1 LSQEARAMSESY
13 RALCSDFY
21 VNQKVSVKLDLPDT
35 RETVLD
41 LFERVRKAYPAMQ
54 SFRRYEEELALES
67 EAGQTPQQ
75 WLAIRNSTI
84 RSGVV
89 NPDSFDDAYGLHR
102 CVLEV
107 APYFLSISPL
117 DIEFIELL
125 FGFDLLA
132 SGSHDAIVAEALL
145 GESPL
150 SSLLDVQGGVP
161 IDFQPMFGLRLGEA
175 GTRLQAHFEIKTRSG
190 PERTPGEP
198 ISIYLTVRQYD
209 PGVGV
214 SELPTVLDRLVEH
227 GQGLVQ
233 STLVPSLLGPL
244 REAIAGSGG

>member
-1 LSQEARAMSESY
+1 MAESY

-41 LFERVRKAYPAMQ
+41 LFERVRKSYPAMQ
-54 SFRRYEEELALES
+54 SFKRYEEELALES
-67 EAGQTPQQ
+67 EPGKTPQQ
-75 WLAIRNSTI
+75 WVAIRSSTI

-117 DIEFIELL
+117 DVEFVELL
-125 FGFDLLA
+125 FGFDLTA
-132 SGSHDAIVAEALL
+132 TGSHDAIVAEALL
-145 GESPL
+145 GDSPL
-150 SSLLDVQGGVP
+150 SALLDVEGGTP
-161 IDFQPMFGLRLGEA
+161 IDFQPVFGLRLGDPDK
-175 GTRLQAHFEIKTRSG
+175 RLQANFEIKTRSG
-190 PERTPGEP
+190 PDRGPGEP
-198 ISIYLTVRQYD
+198 ISIYMTVRQYD

-214 SELPTVLDRLVEH
+214 EHLPRILDRLVEH
-227 GQGLVQ
+227 GQGLVH
-233 STLVPSLLGPL
+233 STVVPSLLSPL
-244 REAIAGSGG
+244 REAIAGAGG

>member
-1 LSQEARAMSESY
+1 MAESY

-21 VNQKVSVKLDLPDT
+21 VNQKLSVKLDLPDT

-41 LFERVRKAYPAMQ
+41 LFERVRKSYPTMQ
-54 SFRRYEEELALES
+54 SFRRYEDELALES
-67 EAGQTPQQ
+67 EAGQSPQQ

-117 DIEFIELL
+117 DIEFVELL
-125 FGFDLLA
+125 FGFDLAA
-132 SGSHDAIVAEALL
+132 SGNHDAIVAEALL

-150 SSLLDVQGGVP
+150 SSLLDVEGAVP
-161 IDFQPMFGLRLGEA
+161 VDFQPLFGMRLGAESA
-175 GTRLQAHFEIKTRSG
+175 GLQAHFEIKTRSG
-190 PERTPGEP
+190 RDRGTADP
-198 ISIYLTVRQYD
+198 ISVYLTVRQQD
-209 PGVGV
+209 PCVGME
-214 SELPTVLDRLVEH
+214 ELPGVLDRLVEH

-233 STLVPSLLGPL
+233 STLVPSLLKPL
-244 REAIAGSGG
+244 REAITGAGG